1 MIPSAERPLE
11 IDDLGRTPYREAM
24 AVMEQRVTDRLADRV
39 PDALLVVEHPPVLTL
54 GRAGRRDHVVA
65 TSAVLDELGIEVVET
80 GRGGD
85 VTYHGPG
92 QVVGYPV
99 LSLAPDRKDVRRYVA
114 TLEQV
119 MIDVCAGYGLRA
131 GRSEGQIGCWI
142 EGARKVGAIGVRIS
156 KWVTSHGF
164 AFNVVPDMTH
174 FALIVPCG
182 IADKPVTSLAA
193 ELGRAPPLDETRDR
207 LIASFRANFR

>member
-11 IDDLGRTPYREAM
+11 IVDLGRTPYREAM